1 MTKPTKKTTPK
12 KAPTKR
18 KPVKRTQAQIDN
30 PPPIKKPIYTDSEL
44 FQAKVNEY
52 FEICD
57 ATVIKKQVV
66 AGGKVIIIKTPEPY
80 TMAGLA
86 YHLDI
91 ERQTLNNYKKRDSYF
106 DIIMCARKRIEKANI
121 SLAMV
126 GCHDSKIAAL
136 NLASNYGYAVK
147 SDISVE
153 DTTKPKRPDRDVE
166 ALQEAGKVIAEALK
180 GLK

>member
-1 MTKPTKKTTPK
+1 MATKKPTPKK

-18 KPVKRTQAQIDN
+18 KPAKRTQAQIDN
-30 PPPIKKPIYTDSEL
+30 PPPIREKKYTDSEL
-44 FQAKVNEY
+44 FQTKVNEY
-52 FEICD
+52 FETCD
-57 ATVIKKQVV
+57 TTVIKKQVV
-66 AGGKVIIIKTPEPY
+66 AGGKVIIVKTPEPY

-106 DIIMCARKRIEKANI
+106 DIIMCARKRIEKANV

-136 NLASNYGYAVK
+136 NLASNYGYAIK
-147 SDISVE
+147 KEISVE
-153 DTTKPKRPDRDVE
+153 DTTKPKRPDKDVE
-166 ALQEAGKVIAEALK
+166 ALQEAGKAIAEALK
-180 GLK
+180 GIK